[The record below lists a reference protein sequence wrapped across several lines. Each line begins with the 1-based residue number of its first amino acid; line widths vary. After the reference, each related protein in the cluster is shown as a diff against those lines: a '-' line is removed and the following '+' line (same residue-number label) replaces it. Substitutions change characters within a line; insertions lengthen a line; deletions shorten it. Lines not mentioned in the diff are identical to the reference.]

1 VRKGIRGDAGLA
13 VAHAVSHLPACISPP
28 SPPLSR
34 RAEHRYFGLTQP
46 FGTASGSI
54 LQYLTHEQALADY
67 AGLIESFQQ
76 NNSVAQPVIV
86 FGGSYGGM
94 LATWGRQKYPSS
106 FAGAIAGSAPIFAF
120 NRMGY
125 ANNSYWQ
132 VVTADATATGGAA
145 PACAANV
152 KAAFAALFAAA
163 STPAGLANLSSTFQ
177 MCGPL
182 QTPSD
187 IQALALFH
195 LNAWDT
201 MAMINYPY
209 PSTYS
214 GVLLPAWPVRTACEY
229 LSDPGLATGD
239 PWALLAAFEAAGN
252 VFNNATLNNACY
264 QLPTDLFE
272 DGIWDYVWCTELVPE
287 ETFFTTTGTVS
298 WVWLGGRGGGWG
310 EGTRGFPTPPRP
322 SLPRSLAPLSSPP
335 VVPHSPLPV
344 SSCSPTC
351 STRACTTRT
360 P

>member
-1 VRKGIRGDAGLA
+1 
-13 VAHAVSHLPACISPP
+13 
-28 SPPLSR
+28 
-34 RAEHRYFGLTQP
+34 
-46 FGTASGSI
+46 
-54 LQYLTHEQALADY
+54 
-67 AGLIESFQQ
+67 
-76 NNSVAQPVIV
+76 
-86 FGGSYGGM
+86 M

-298 WVWLGGRGGGWG
+298 WVRLGGGGGENNH
-310 EGTRGFPTPPRP
+310 EGSPLHHAPHSSAHSPHS
-322 SLPRSLAPLSSPP
+322 SLPLLSPVHPP
-335 VVPHSPLPV
+335 SIPPP
-344 SSCSPTC
+344 SCSPTC